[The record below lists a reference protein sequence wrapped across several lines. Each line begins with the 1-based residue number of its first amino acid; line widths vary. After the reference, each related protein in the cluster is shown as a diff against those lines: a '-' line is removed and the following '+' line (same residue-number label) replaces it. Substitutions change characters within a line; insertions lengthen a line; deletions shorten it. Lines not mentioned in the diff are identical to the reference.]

1 MKMSKKALIATV
13 VVVLGVAVFL
23 VGGSNES
30 KNVDSSSNISSKT
43 KEKSSSEKDI
53 AVKFS
58 PKALEKATVNEK
70 VISQEELLKDKKN
83 IDITLNG
90 QYINTSEIQGI
101 IVEVVLKNT
110 SKESVYLD
118 IENAMTVDF
127 MKAKGTQVMSLHKYK
142 PKYYDHISDDLKE
155 NNTMINEIKLNSG
168 VERKLSYFVETSD
181 KGLYFLSFM
190 LNDDVKVKNNDGKE
204 LGFVWFANKF
214 IVVE

>member
-1 MKMSKKALIATV
+1 MKISKKALIATV

-23 VGGSNES
+23 VGGSNDS
-30 KNVDSSSNISSKT
+30 HQVNSSSQPSLNI

-70 VISQEELLKDKKN
+70 ALSPEELLNDKKN
-83 IDITLNG
+83 IDIVLNG
-90 QYINTSEIQGI
+90 HYIDTSEIQGI
-101 IVEVVLKNT
+101 ILEVVLKNT

-118 IENAMTVDF
+118 IEDAMTVDF

-142 PKYYDHISDDLKE
+142 PKYYDHISDDLNE
-155 NNTMINEIKLNSG
+155 NNTAIHKIKLNSG

-190 LNDDVKVKNNDGKE
+190 LNDGVKVKNNDGEK
-204 LGFVWFANKF
+204 LSFVWFANKF